1 MKEIKLS
8 FIIPVYN
15 AGKYI
20 EKCIESIINQTY
32 DNFEIILVDDGSKD
46 NSYELISRYA
56 FKFNKI
62 VAITQENGGPSKAR
76 NRGIELATGDY
87 LAFVDVDDYL
97 DESFAERM
105 VEKAYTGKS
114 DLVVCNYTEINS
126 LGTINVTIFNTLK
139 ANLVEDNDICLAEV
153 LKGPGGIVWGK
164 LFKRSIIE
172 KKNLRFDENYKM
184 CEDLLFCIEYIK
196 EVKFS
201 SRCNEYLYI
210 HNKCNESSITA
221 KYTLDMFYKQ
231 VEIQEKIKDILKN
244 NNIYSEDKKALLN
257 ERFKDILQYSIEREF
272 SDKNRKKLKE
282 KIININKVIL
292 NENIKGY
299 INQIQGN
306 GPIDKTIVKAI
317 KKGWSIRLYLVI
329 KLRALVVEVY
339 SKASKMKGEKF
350 SEEA

>member
-15 AGKYI
+15 AGEYI

-32 DNFEIILVDDGSKD
+32 KNFEVILVDDGSKD

-56 FKFNKI
+56 SKFNKI

-87 LAFVDVDDYL
+87 LAFVDADDYL
-97 DESFAERM
+97 DDSFAKRM
-105 VEKAYTGKS
+105 IEKTYTGKS
-114 DLVVCNYTEINS
+114 DLVVCSYIEMNT
-126 LGTINVTIFNTLK
+126 LGTINVTIFNNLK
-139 ANLVEDNDICLAEV
+139 ASLVEENDICLAEV
-153 LKGPGGIVWGK
+153 LKGPGGLVWGK

-172 KKNLRFDENYKM
+172 NKNLRFDENYKM

-201 SRCNEYLYI
+201 SRCDEYLYI

-221 KYTLDMFYKQ
+221 KYTFDMFYKQ
-231 VEIQEKIKDILKN
+231 VEIQEKIKYILNN
-244 NNIYSEDKKALLN
+244 NNIYSEDKEALLN

-282 KIININKVIL
+282 RIININKVIL

-299 INQIQGN
+299 INQIQGK
-306 GPIDKTIVKAI
+306 GPIDKAIVKAI

-339 SKASKMKGEKF
+339 SKASKMKGGKF